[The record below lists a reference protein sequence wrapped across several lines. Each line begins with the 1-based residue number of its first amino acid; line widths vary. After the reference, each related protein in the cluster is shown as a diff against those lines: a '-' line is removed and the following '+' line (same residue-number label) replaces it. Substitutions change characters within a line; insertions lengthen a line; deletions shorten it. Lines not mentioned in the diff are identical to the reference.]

1 MVFLMSGQ
9 GIVVARHGA
18 RSEVPF
24 CCFVVRLG
32 EVGCV
37 FHRHVEAL
45 ALVTPL
51 GQSHLVVASGLPCRG
66 R

>member
-1 MVFLMSGQ
+1 MSGQ
-9 GIVVARHGA
+9 GIVVARRGA
-18 RSEVPF
+18 GGEVLF
-24 CCFVVRLG
+24 RADVVRLG

-51 GQSHLVVASGLPCRG
+51 GWGNPIPRWPRVALSW
-66 R
+66 